1 MHDQGLRRPSAL
13 AHDDERDGVARLRRT
28 RFVRDDQG
36 QDLIEYALL
45 GSFVSLA
52 AYTGANLLG
61 TSLDSWYTAVSG
73 EVDAA
78 AADVG
83 AQIP

>member
-1 MHDQGLRRPSAL
+1 MKAL
-13 AHDDERDGVARLRRT
+13 VA

-52 AYTGANLLG
+52 AYLGANFLG
-61 TSLDSWYTAVSG
+61 TELNQWYNSVGNAVDKAGSK
-73 EVDAA
+73 VPS
-78 AADVG
+78 
-83 AQIP
+83 IT

>member
-1 MHDQGLRRPSAL
+1 MKAL
-13 AHDDERDGVARLRRT
+13 FA

-52 AYTGANLLG
+52 AYLGANFLG
-61 TSLDSWYTAVSG
+61 TELNNWYNAVGGAVS
-73 EVDAA
+73 DAA
-78 AADVG
+78 SNVPDIG
-83 AQIP
+83 GGS